1 MLLILAKG
9 ELTNRGIELI
19 YIEQKALTQLT
30 KTKQNNRVFE
40 IEKYAQVR
48 IGIYNINGLKVNRYR
63 AQELHDIGKEL
74 ELNIIGV
81 VETNV
86 AEKEGKFIE
95 FREKGYHT
103 FWTDAEKDKWK
114 GSGVAI
120 WVDNQ

>member
-1 MLLILAKG
+1 M
-9 ELTNRGIELI
+9 
-19 YIEQKALTQLT
+19 
-30 KTKQNNRVFE
+30 
-40 IEKYAQVR
+40 
-48 IGIYNINGLKVNRYR
+48 KVNKYR
-63 AQELHDIGKEL
+63 VQDLHDIGKEL

-103 FWTDAEKDKWK
+103 FWTDAEKDKQK

-120 WVDNQ
+120 